1 MKTKTRARTKCEE
14 IKKIMYI
21 VLARTD
27 VVQSPKKK
35 KIIITKTKTK
45 IVLFF
50 KFCDDLFLIFFLCCF
65 GMAFFKKLNGEFAR
79 IRISVEFI

>member
-50 KFCDDLFLIFFLCCF
+50 KFCDDLFLIFFFVLLWN
-65 GMAFFKKLNGEFAR
+65 GFF
-79 IRISVEFI
+79 

>member
-50 KFCDDLFLIFFLCCF
+50 KFCDDLFLIFFCVALEWLF
-65 GMAFFKKLNGEFAR
+65 LR
-79 IRISVEFI
+79 S